1 MAIDVGGAR
10 ANAVLQL
17 AQDAATAEVVSALE
31 ARGIRAILLK
41 GAAIAARLY
50 DDPAQRPYSDG
61 DLLVEPSRYREA
73 VRVLEGLGY
82 VDSLGDVR
90 EAGLYHARSFRRRTS
105 AIDLHWRLPATTDGA
120 MTWAALSANTQPQFI
135 GGREIETLTD
145 AGLAVVICCHVVH
158 HGPAQQPRQDLEQA
172 LQRFDRQVWRR
183 AAHIAGELGI
193 RDFLAAGLRE
203 HPGGDRLA
211 GELGLPAD
219 TTAEIQSL
227 LAGPTPLSDGF
238 IRLGKVTS
246 VREFVAVLAGDL
258 FPSPAFMRQAWSFTR
273 RGRAALALGYLYRPL
288 WLALNAPPAY
298 WRWRRANRVATGRQR
313 SRGPSRPAA

>member
-1 MAIDVGGAR
+1 MPRMAIEVGGAR
-10 ANAVLQL
+10 ATAVLQL

-61 DLLVEPSRYREA
+61 DLLVEPARYKEA
-73 VRVLEGLGY
+73 VEVLLALGY

-90 EAGLYHARSFRRRTS
+90 EAGFYHARSFRRRMS

-120 MTWAALSANTQPQFI
+120 ATWATLSADTQPQFV
-135 GGREIETLTD
+135 GGREMETLAD
-145 AGLAVVICCHVVH
+145 PALAVVIACHVVH
-158 HGPAQQPRQDLEQA
+158 HGPAEKPRQDLERA
-172 LQRFDRQVWRR
+172 LQRFDREVWRR
-183 AAHIAGELGI
+183 AADIAGELGI

-203 HPGGDRLA
+203 HAGGDRLA
-211 GELGLPAD
+211 RELNLPMG

-273 RGRAALALGYLYRPL
+273 RSRRALALGYLYRPV
-288 WLALNAPPAY
+288 WLVANAPLAY
-298 WRWRRANRVATGRQR
+298 WRWRRADRAAGDERVG
-313 SRGPSRPAA
+313 